1 MTNPDPDLRSPP
13 SAQDQAAAM
22 DAAPRQH
29 TPSPHAR
36 QAARLGTTLLDGR
49 EWEKAPFN
57 TTPWGYCPECGERT
71 TLREIAPAAKA
82 RCLQGHEYW
91 AAAARPAPPEAV

>member
-1 MTNPDPDLRSPP
+1 MTTPDPDLRSPP
-13 SAQDQAAAM
+13 SAQDQAAAT
-22 DAAPRQH
+22 DIRPQQH
-29 TPSPHAR
+29 AK
-36 QAARLGTTLLDGR
+36 LGTTLLDGR

-57 TTPWGYCPECGERT
+57 TAPWGYCPECGSRT

-91 AAAARPAPPEAV
+91 AAMAKPDPSLSRSDEKGAE